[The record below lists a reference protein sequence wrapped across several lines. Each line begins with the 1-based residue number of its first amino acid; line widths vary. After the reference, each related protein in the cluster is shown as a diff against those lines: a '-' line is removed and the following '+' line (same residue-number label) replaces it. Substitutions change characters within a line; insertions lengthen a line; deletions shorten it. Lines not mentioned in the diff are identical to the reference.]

1 MTMFVV
7 SLSLIH
13 ICTMYVCFIMLPVQS
28 GAGMVGNSTRGSFVK
43 CAKERKKITDTK
55 RVVRT

>member
-1 MTMFVV
+1 
-7 SLSLIH
+7 
-13 ICTMYVCFIMLPVQS
+13 MYVCFIMLPVQS

-55 RVVRT
+55 SVVRT